1 MRHLPNGQGLT
12 QRRVALRCKTR
23 WPGVVT
29 FRKMHMEREELR
41 AWLRLVLTPHVGP
54 VTARHLLRS
63 LGSPQAVWEA
73 GPQVWSQLVSA
84 REAASLAQVPPDL
97 DAQCAATLAWLASAP
112 ATPDGEAGHHL
123 LTLADPRY
131 PARLLDVANPPLLL
145 FAQGRLS
152 LLQAPSVAVV
162 GSRHPTAQGVD
173 NARAFAQALSA
184 AGLTVVSGLARG
196 VDAAA
201 HEGALA
207 GASAQ
212 SAGHGPGSTIAVV
225 GTGVDQVYPKGHAPL
240 LRRIAEHGLVLSE
253 FVLGTGPLPS
263 NFPKRNRLVAALSQ
277 GTLVVEAAVQSGS
290 LITAR
295 LALEMGREV
304 LAIPGSIHSPQSRG
318 CHALIRQGAKLVET
332 AQDVLEELHV
342 HVPMAATATPAQTEM
357 AWSQGED
364 VLSTDPVLAAMGYDP
379 VSQEALSA
387 RTGWGPAELGA
398 RLLELELMG
407 QVARLPGQLFQRV
420 AAA

>member
-1 MRHLPNGQGLT
+1 
-12 QRRVALRCKTR
+12 
-23 WPGVVT
+23 
-29 FRKMHMEREELR
+29 MEREELR

-54 VTARHLLRS
+54 VTARALLRS

-73 GPQVWSQLVSA
+73 GPQAWARLVSA
-84 REAASLAQVPPDL
+84 REAAALAQIPSEL
-97 DAQCAATLAWLASAP
+97 EAQCAATLAWLAAAP
-112 ATPDGEAGHHL
+112 AAPDGEGGHHL

-131 PARLLDVANPPLLL
+131 PSRLLDVANPPLLL

-162 GSRHPTAQGVD
+162 GSRHPTAQGAD
-173 NARAFAQALSA
+173 NAHAFARALSE
-184 AGLTVVSGLARG
+184 AGVTVISGLARG

-201 HEGALA
+201 HEGALV
-207 GASAQ
+207 GAALRG
-212 SAGHGPGSTIAVV
+212 ATLAPGSTIAVV
-225 GTGVDQVYPKGHAPL
+225 
-240 LRRIAEHGLVLSE
+240 
-253 FVLGTGPLPS
+253 GTGPLPS

-332 AQDVLEELHV
+332 AHDVLEELHLQADGAGV
-342 HVPMAATATPAQTEM
+342 MAAQSELALNEEADATP
-357 AWSQGED
+357 
-364 VLSTDPVLAAMGYDP
+364 TDPVLAAMGYDP